1 MSKQRFRKIEQHQTF
16 TRRDQYENALTRDRA
31 KNRAKSLS
39 YVEIDIG
46 DGEKANV
53 YFLPIPGTAL
63 KLREAGL
70 DPLEAYKIMIG
81 ILADCVVDPATGT
94 PLYTFDE
101 WEKEDPDFVGRV
113 SGAVM
118 GVQFISETEAET
130 LPESEVIEVEDNDS
144 GAANDPNPLGETVGS
159 PLPTS
164 SIENSALADH
174 QLDGAEEMS
183 KSG

>member
-1 MSKQRFRKIEQHQTF
+1 MSKHKFRKIEQHQTF

-31 KNRAKSLS
+31 RNRAKSLS

-46 DGEKANV
+46 DGEMANV
-53 YFLPIPGTAL
+53 YFTPIPGTSL

-81 ILADCVVDPATGT
+81 ILADCVVDPATGQ

-101 WEKEDPDFVGRV
+101 WEKEDPDFVGKI

-118 GVQFISETEAET
+118 GVQFISEVEAES
-130 LPESEVIEVEDNDS
+130 LPESEVIEVEDDDTT
-144 GAANDPNPLGETVGS
+144 ANDPNPLGETVGS
-159 PLPTS
+159 PLPTN
-164 SIENSALADH
+164 SIENSASADH
-174 QLDGAEEMS
+174 HHDGAEETS
-183 KSG
+183 KNG